1 MHIPGQCWAW
11 VTSAPFVFLATNPSK
26 SFLIFP
32 GVSSAM
38 SQVCALALRIPEN
51 LVFPSSISSL
61 LHVIKGLCQMRA
73 LLEERGAFA
82 WLISGVS

>member
-1 MHIPGQCWAW
+1 MGL

-26 SFLIFP
+26 SFLVLP
-32 GVSSAM
+32 GVSRAM
-38 SQVCALALRIPEN
+38 SWVCALALRIPEN
-51 LVFPSSISSL
+51 LVFPYSVSLL

-73 LLEERGAFA
+73 LLEEREAFA